1 MFKFSPAF
9 VILFLFLY
17 FSPVLSFPFFILL
30 HSSPFL
36 FKIILL
42 QSSSFHFY
50 LIFLHSFSFYVFL
63 MFIYSFSLYFFRI
76 FLHSF
81 CFYFYF
87 MFIYSFSLYF
97 FVFSSIP
104 SFSIFILCLF
114 IPFLYISFVFSSI
127 PSFSI
132 FISCLFILFLLYFFR
147 IFLHSFFFKF
157 LSYVYL
163 FFLFL
168 FSSYFSRLYL
178 SLSTRRPTAWARD
191 RPMDRAW
198 VGSADLVICRF
209 THAAVC
215 TAWDKQHALLHAS
228 TVVQTEIGRKL
239 FAGVCFVG
247 TPRVS
252 KFCPFSQRTTT
263 CKTFLPLFSRDTY
276 VNCSVTWPLG

>member
-87 MFIYSFSLYF
+87 MFIYSFSLYYPRF
-97 FVFSSIP
+97 NRCSNWIRARTSRRRMFRGHTTCQQ
-104 SFSIFILCLF
+104 IF
-114 IPFLYISFVFSSI
+114 Y
-127 PSFSI
+127 
-132 FISCLFILFLLYFFR
+132 
-147 IFLHSFFFKF
+147 
-157 LSYVYL
+157 
-163 FFLFL
+163 
-168 FSSYFSRLYL
+168 
-178 SLSTRRPTAWARD
+178 T
-191 RPMDRAW
+191 
-198 VGSADLVICRF
+198 
-209 THAAVC
+209 
-215 TAWDKQHALLHAS
+215 
-228 TVVQTEIGRKL
+228 
-239 FAGVCFVG
+239 
-247 TPRVS
+247 
-252 KFCPFSQRTTT
+252 FSQRSTT
-263 CKTFLPLFSRDTY
+263 CKIFLPLFSRDTY
-276 VNCSVTWPLG
+276 ANGSVTWL